1 MSLRDIRTIAVQ
13 KMEGEVEKLEKEL
26 IKLKKGHSEKQQQL
40 FDLAKEG
47 KSEEVLLKLEIIQKE
62 INELVVSIRSTDSR
76 ISKIKNRAKRLK
88 RNG

>member
-26 IKLKKGHSEKQQQL
+26 IKLKKTHSEKQQQL